1 MTAAR
6 KSVPARFD
14 ASAQRRR
21 SLIGKVHVAKA
32 QLGLDE
38 DTYRGVLLRVTGQ
51 TSAASCTEA
60 QLIAAI
66 EDFKRR
72 GFTDQAKAGPR
83 SVKRADH
90 PAARKARS
98 LWISLHQLGAVRNP
112 SEHALEAFATR
123 QLGTE
128 KLQWANQAQCFKLI
142 EALKT
147 MAERAGWSQDLKDV
161 RPGNHATVLKR
172 RLVEC
177 LFDKLVAAEFAPK
190 TWGVVRAAKEFA
202 GIDMPGIVLASSNE
216 LELAAQAFARV
227 LRQAE
232 QAGEA

>member
-1 MTAAR
+1 MSAAR
-6 KSVPARFD
+6 KAAPARFD

-32 QLGLDE
+32 QLGLDD
-38 DTYRGVLLRVTGQ
+38 DTYRGVLLRVTGM
-51 TSAASCTEA
+51 TSSTKCSDA
-60 QLIAAI
+60 QLIALV
-66 EDFKRR
+66 EDFKRL
-72 GFTDQAKAGPR
+72 GFKDQAKAGPR
-83 SVKRADH
+83 TTRRADH
-90 PAARKARS
+90 PSARKARS
-98 LWISLHQLGAVRNP
+98 LWISLHQLGLVKNA

-123 QLGTE
+123 QLKCE
-128 KLQWANQAQCFKLI
+128 QLQWANQSQCYALI
-142 EALKT
+142 EALKA

-190 TWGVVRAAKEFA
+190 TWGVVRAAKEFG
-202 GIDMPGIVLASSNE
+202 GIDMPGVVLASSNE
-216 LELAAQAFARV
+216 LELTAQAFARV

-232 QAGEA
+232 VAGDA